1 MIDYHELT
9 GFQRDLL
16 KAAIR
21 LNDQSTAASGQAIRR
36 QIERNR
42 DANINHGRLYPN
54 LDVLVEAGLVKKGS
68 VDERTNA
75 YRPTQ
80 RAREM
85 VRQEL
90 QSWMGVIDCEQV
102 AIGGQR

>member
-16 KAAIR
+16 KTAIR
-21 LNDQSTAASGQAIRR
+21 LNDQSTAVSGQAIRR
-36 QIERNR
+36 QIEQQR
-42 DANINHGRLYPN
+42 DQDINHGRLYPN
-54 LDVLVEAGLVKKGS
+54 LDVLVEAGLLEKGS
-68 VDERTNA
+68 IDERTND
-75 YRPTQ
+75 YRSTQ

-102 AIGGQR
+102 AVSQR

>member
-21 LNDQSTAASGQAIRR
+21 LNGQSTAVSGQAIRR
-36 QIERNR
+36 QIEQQR
-42 DANINHGRLYPN
+42 DQDINHGRLYPN

-68 VDERTNA
+68 VDERTND
-75 YRPTQ
+75 YRSTQ

-102 AIGGQR
+102 AVSQR